1 MKKIAIFGSTGSI
14 GTQALEIIAANPE
27 RLSAV
32 ALTCRENVR
41 LLERQI
47 EAFHPEIAVV
57 GKESDARELR
67 LKFPGVMILS
77 GREGLI
83 TLAGGFDYDV
93 MLNALVGIAGLEP
106 TLAAIENG
114 RRRNAAGRQD
124 LNGSAAL
131 DAAFKGDMPADGL
144 DVKGAGLNG
153 QEPVSG
159 IDVEGVV
166 LKGGQRLVDSLD
178 VSNTFK
184 RTGFEIA
191 LANKESLVTGGRF
204 VMDAAANAGV
214 PIIPVDSEHSA
225 IFQCLTGNS
234 GNRIERIWLTASG
247 GPFRGW
253 SREQL
258 NGVSVEQA
266 LAHPSWSMGAKITV
280 DSATMMNKG
289 FEVIEAGWLF
299 GLSAE
304 QIEVVIQPGSVI
316 HSMVTFADGAVM
328 AQLGV
333 PSMKVPISYALSYPE
348 RWEMDVARLAF
359 DEMDGIGLGRP
370 EGAVAQSLN
379 LAYNALRE
387 ALAGRES
394 AAICLNGANETL
406 VENFLGRRIGFGDII
421 DTLQHIMARHASRPV
436 KDVEDIL
443 VIDRDARREVHTTL
457 QGL

>member
-1 MKKIAIFGSTGSI
+1 
-14 GTQALEIIAANPE
+14 
-27 RLSAV
+27 
-32 ALTCRENVR
+32 
-41 LLERQI
+41 
-47 EAFHPEIAVV
+47 
-57 GKESDARELR
+57 
-67 LKFPGVMILS
+67 
-77 GREGLI
+77 
-83 TLAGGFDYDV
+83 
-93 MLNALVGIAGLEP
+93 
-106 TLAAIENG
+106 
-114 RRRNAAGRQD
+114 
-124 LNGSAAL
+124 
-131 DAAFKGDMPADGL
+131 
-144 DVKGAGLNG
+144 
-153 QEPVSG
+153 
-159 IDVEGVV
+159 
-166 LKGGQRLVDSLD
+166 
-178 VSNTFK
+178 
-184 RTGFEIA
+184 
-191 LANKESLVTGGRF
+191 
-204 VMDAAANAGV
+204 
-214 PIIPVDSEHSA
+214 
-225 IFQCLTGNS
+225 
-234 GNRIERIWLTASG
+234 
-247 GPFRGW
+247 
-253 SREQL
+253 
-258 NGVSVEQA
+258 
-266 LAHPSWSMGAKITV
+266 MGAKITV